1 MKALDNLA
9 IRPYTVPMATI
20 TSDFK
25 RQAQVLKSLAHP
37 ARLAIVDRLQSGPA
51 TAGELTRLVGTD
63 QSTVSK
69 HLSVL
74 KACGIVDDE
83 RDGNSVV
90 YSLLTPC
97 VRDFFTCACKVLG
110 KGK

>member
-1 MKALDNLA
+1 
-9 IRPYTVPMATI
+9 MASI
-20 TSDFK
+20 TKDFK
-25 RQAQVLKSLAHP
+25 KQAHILKSLAHP
-37 ARLAIVDRLQSGPA
+37 ARLAMVDRLQKGPA

-74 KACGIVDDE
+74 KAAGIVDDE

-90 YSLLTPC
+90 YTLLTPC
-97 VRDFFTCACKVLG
+97 VKDFFTCACRVLD

>member
-1 MKALDNLA
+1 
-9 IRPYTVPMATI
+9 
-20 TSDFK
+20 
-25 RQAQVLKSLAHP
+25 
-37 ARLAIVDRLQSGPA
+37 
-51 TAGELTRLVGTD
+51 VGTD

-90 YSLLTPC
+90 YTLLTPC
-97 VRDFFTCACKVLG
+97 VRDFFSCACKVLG

>member
-1 MKALDNLA
+1 
-9 IRPYTVPMATI
+9 MASI
-20 TSDFK
+20 TGDFK

-37 ARLAIVDRLQSGPA
+37 ARLAMVDRLQKGPA

-74 KACGIVDDE
+74 KAGGIVDDE
-83 RDGNSVV
+83 RAGNSVV
-90 YSLLTPC
+90 YTLLTPC
-97 VRDFFTCACKVLG
+97 VKDFFTCACKVLG
-110 KGK
+110 KSE